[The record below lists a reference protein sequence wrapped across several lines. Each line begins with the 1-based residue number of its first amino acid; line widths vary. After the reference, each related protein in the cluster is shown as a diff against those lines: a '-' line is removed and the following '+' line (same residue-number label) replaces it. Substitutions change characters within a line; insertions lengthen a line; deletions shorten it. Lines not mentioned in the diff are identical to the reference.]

1 MQIASLPNDILRR
14 LDIAG
19 LEPLKIFSFAVQ
31 IDGNTEGSQFVL
43 GFDSIGGLVNG
54 VETENIKEG
63 GRRKPLV
70 FPRQMAVNT
79 LTLKKALSLSR
90 FFWKWCNEVTGWT
103 RGMPDYRKNL
113 SIYMLDRL
121 NQGGQAV
128 PFEVWRWDI
137 FNAWPSEWSG
147 PELNANNN
155 GLALESITLQFSD
168 MSEAGGIFSGR
179 TGDVLSLLQ

>member
-1 MQIASLPNDILRR
+1 
-14 LDIAG
+14 
-19 LEPLKIFSFAVQ
+19 
-31 IDGNTEGSQFVL
+31 
-43 GFDSIGGLVNG
+43 
-54 VETENIKEG
+54 
-63 GRRKPLV
+63 
-70 FPRQMAVNT
+70 
-79 LTLKKALSLSR
+79 
-90 FFWKWCNEVTGWT
+90 
-103 RGMPDYRKNL
+103 MPDYRKNL